1 MKKLYRS
8 DRQKVFAG
16 VCGGLAE
23 YFDVDVSI
31 IRLIWL
37 LLFLFWGTGLLAYIV
52 AALVIPRNPYPFEP
66 VEEGGGMMAR
76 NNAVILI
83 GIVLILLGALALFN
97 VIVPGFLKKFFFP
110 GLLILSGL
118 LIIVSSIRDRR

>member
-8 DRQKVFAG
+8 DRQKVLAG

-52 AALVIPRNPYPFEP
+52 AALVIPRNPYPFET
-66 VEEGGGMMAR
+66 EHEGGSAQAR
-76 NNAVILI
+76 SNAVILI
-83 GIVLILLGALALFN
+83 GLILIFVGGLALLNEF
-97 VIVPGFLKKFFFP
+97 VPGIIRKFFLP

-118 LIIVSSIRDRR
+118 LIILSSFKNR